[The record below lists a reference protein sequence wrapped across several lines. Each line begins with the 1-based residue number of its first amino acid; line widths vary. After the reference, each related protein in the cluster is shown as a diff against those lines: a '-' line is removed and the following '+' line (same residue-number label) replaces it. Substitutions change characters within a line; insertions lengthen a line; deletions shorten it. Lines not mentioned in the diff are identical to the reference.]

1 MVRRLLVIAASV
13 GLFAGSAA
21 QGQSAD
27 PLVAGFENPPAA
39 AKPRVWWHWIDGNVS
54 EEGIRKDLT
63 WLNQIGVGGVQN
75 FDAALG
81 GLGRNSAPLVA
92 ERVAYLTPRWRE
104 MFRFAVTE
112 AHQRGMEFTIAASPG
127 WSESGG

>member
-1 MVRRLLVIAASV
+1 MSRALSLFVTATSV
-13 GLFAGSAA
+13 AFFVVAGSVAHS
-21 QGQSAD
+21 QSAD
-27 PLVAGFENPPAA
+27 PLVAGFENPPAS

-54 EEGIRKDLT
+54 QDGIRQDLT

-81 GLGRNSAPLVA
+81 GPGRDSPPLVA

-104 MFRFAVTE
+104 MFKFAVTQAE
-112 AHQRGMEFTIAASPG
+112 Q
-127 WSESGG
+127 